1 MLVRM
6 INKDFL
12 NKFSQIIDSPKDIV
26 MGKEYE

>member
-12 NKFSQIIDSPKDIV
+12 NELSQIIDNPKDIV
-26 MGKEYE
+26 MGIEYE